1 MTEIQD
7 SREQRREER
16 KRRREERRQRWAK
29 GAEGQFGRINSR
41 SNNLL
46 TGLFILVIGIVALM
60 KTSIPDFPDWAF
72 GWEILLLAFG
82 LFIGVRHNFRGGAW
96 LVLVLVGGIFL
107 LRRIYPTFSFNQ
119 IWPVV
124 LIVIGL
130 FIILR
135 PHRRWKLDAAKKTDG
150 SSDSVFTEDI
160 DYSKDDFVESTS
172 IFGGAKK
179 IIISKNFKGGN
190 VENIF
195 GGTELDLSQ
204 ADFAG
209 TAVIELTTIFGG
221 TKLLLPSNW
230 SVKSEVVTIFGGIED
245 KRRMQTVTEP
255 SEKTL
260 LIRGT
265 VIFGG
270 IDIKSF

>member
-1 MTEIQD
+1 MTELQD
-7 SREQRREER
+7 SREQRRQER
-16 KRRREERRQRWAK
+16 DKRREERRQQCAN
-29 GAEGQFGRINSR
+29 GAEGQFGIINSR

-46 TGLFILVIGIVALM
+46 TGLFILAIGIVALM
-60 KTSIPDFPDWAF
+60 RTSIPGFPRWAF

-82 LFIGVRHNFRGGAW
+82 LFIGIRHNFRGGAW

-107 LRRIYPTFSFNQ
+107 LRRIYPAFSFNQ

-135 PHRRWKLDAAKKTDG
+135 PRRGRKLDGTKKTDG

-179 IIISKNFKGGN
+179 IVISKNFKGGN
-190 VENIF
+190 LENIF

-204 ADFAG
+204 ADFTG

-221 TKLLLPSNW
+221 TKLLVPSNW
-230 SVKSEVVTIFGGIED
+230 AVKSEAVTIFGGIED
-245 KRRMQTVTEP
+245 KRKMQTVTEAA
-255 SEKTL
+255 EKTL
-260 LIRGT
+260 VIRGT

>member
-1 MTEIQD
+1 MTELQD
-7 SREQRREER
+7 SREQRRQER
-16 KRRREERRQRWAK
+16 QRRREERRQRCAN
-29 GAEGQFGRINSR
+29 GAEGQFGIINSR
-41 SNNLL
+41 SSNILS
-46 TGLFILVIGIVALM
+46 GLFILVIGIVALM
-60 KTSIPDFPDWAF
+60 RTSIPGFPRWAF

-82 LFIGVRHNFRGGAW
+82 LFIGLRHNFRGGAW

-107 LRRIYPTFSFNQ
+107 LRRIFPEFSFNQ
-119 IWPVV
+119 IWPLV
-124 LIVIGL
+124 LIVLGL

-135 PHRRWKLDAAKKTDG
+135 PRRGWKLDGTKKTDG

-204 ADFAG
+204 ADFTG

-221 TKLLLPSNW
+221 TKLLVPSNW
-230 SVKSEVVTIFGGIED
+230 SVKSEAVTIFGGIED
-245 KRRMQTVTEP
+245 KRRMQTITEA

>member
-1 MTEIQD
+1 MTELQD
-7 SREQRREER
+7 SREQRRLEKE
-16 KRRREERRQRWAK
+16 RRREERRQRCAN
-29 GAEGQFGRINSR
+29 GAEGQFGIINSR
-41 SNNLL
+41 SSNILS
-46 TGLFILVIGIVALM
+46 GLFILVIGIVALM
-60 KTSIPDFPDWAF
+60 RTSIPGFPRWAF

-82 LFIGVRHNFRGGAW
+82 LFIGLRHNFRGGAW

-107 LRRIYPTFSFNQ
+107 LRRIFPEFSFNQ

-124 LIVIGL
+124 LIVVGL

-135 PHRRWKLDAAKKTDG
+135 PRRKWKWDGTKKTDG
-150 SSDSVFTEDI
+150 ASDSVFTEDI
-160 DYSKDDFVESTS
+160 DYSKDDFVDSTS

-179 IIISKNFKGGN
+179 IVISKNFKGGN

-204 ADFAG
+204 ADFTG

-221 TKLLLPSNW
+221 TKLLVPSNW
-230 SVKSEVVTIFGGIED
+230 SVKSEAVTIFGGIED
-245 KRRMQTVTEP
+245 KRRMQTITEA

-260 LIRGT
+260 VIRGT

>member
-1 MTEIQD
+1 MTELQD
-7 SREQRREER
+7 SREQRRQER
-16 KRRREERRQRWAK
+16 DKRREERRQQCAN
-29 GAEGQFGRINSR
+29 GAEGQFGIINSR

-46 TGLFILVIGIVALM
+46 TGLFILAIGIVALM
-60 KTSIPDFPDWAF
+60 RTSIPGFPRWAF

-82 LFIGVRHNFRGGAW
+82 LFIGIRHNFRGGAW

-107 LRRIYPTFSFNQ
+107 LRRIYPAFSFNQ

-135 PHRRWKLDAAKKTDG
+135 PRRGWKLDGTKKTDG

-179 IIISKNFKGGN
+179 IVISKNFKGGN
-190 VENIF
+190 LENIF

-204 ADFAG
+204 ADFTG

-221 TKLLLPSNW
+221 TKLLVPSNW
-230 SVKSEVVTIFGGIED
+230 AVKSERITIFAGIED
-245 KRRMQTVTEP
+245 KRKMQTVTEAA
-255 SEKTL
+255 EKTL

>member
-1 MTEIQD
+1 MTELQD
-7 SREQRREER
+7 SREQRRQER
-16 KRRREERRQRWAK
+16 QKRREERRQRWAN
-29 GAEGQFGRINSR
+29 GAQGQFGMINSR
-41 SNNLL
+41 SSNLL
-46 TGLFILVIGIVALM
+46 TGLFILVIGVVALM
-60 KTSIPDFPDWAF
+60 RTSIPGFPHWAF

-82 LFIGVRHNFRGGAW
+82 LFIGLRHNFRGGAW

-107 LRRIYPTFSFNQ
+107 LRRIFPEFSFNE

-135 PHRRWKLDAAKKTDG
+135 PRGRWKFDG
-150 SSDSVFTEDI
+150 TKQTEGASDSVFTEDI
-160 DYSKDDFVESTS
+160 DYSKDDFVQSTS

-179 IIISKNFKGGN
+179 IIISKNFKGGS

-204 ADFAG
+204 ADFTG

-221 TKLLLPSNW
+221 TKLLVPSNW
-230 SVKSEVVTIFGGIED
+230 SVKSEAVTIFGGIED
-245 KRRMQTVTEP
+245 KRRMQTVTEA